1 MTGVDPLPASEPLA
15 GLRILIVE
23 DEAMIALLIQDVLE
37 EIGSVIVGPASRI
50 PAALDLIA
58 AEAVDLAVL
67 DLNLAGQPVYPVAD
81 ALMARGIP
89 FVFLTGYRSDGIDRR
104 YAHIPALQKPIDPG
118 ALRHIFTSKK
128 CDPHGL
134 ASDTPAPSTAPG
146 LAREGAQA

>member
-67 DLNLAGQPVYPVAD
+67 DLNLAGQPVYPVAEVLAD
-81 ALMARGIP
+81 RGTP
-89 FVFLTGYRSDGIDRR
+89 FVCITRYGDARR
-104 YAHIPALQKPIDPG
+104 HL
-118 ALRHIFTSKK
+118 
-128 CDPHGL
+128 
-134 ASDTPAPSTAPG
+134 
-146 LAREGAQA
+146 

>member
-67 DLNLAGQPVYPVAD
+67 DLNLAGQPVYPVAEVLAD
-81 ALMARGIP
+81 RGIP
-89 FVFLTGYRSDGIDRR
+89 FVFITGYGQVSIDERWRDRPSLPERR
-104 YAHIPALQKPIDPG
+104 
-118 ALRHIFTSKK
+118 LRKH
-128 CDPHGL
+128 
-134 ASDTPAPSTAPG
+134 
-146 LAREGAQA
+146 RRRR

>member
-67 DLNLAGQPVYPVAD
+67 DLNLAGQPVYPVAEVLAD
-81 ALMARGIP
+81 RGIP
-89 FVFLTGYRSDGIDRR
+89 FVFITAMARSASMSVGGIGRPCR
-104 YAHIPALQKPIDPG
+104 SHSGQPSLPARCVPPSLQSADELRA
-118 ALRHIFTSKK
+118 AL
-128 CDPHGL
+128 
-134 ASDTPAPSTAPG
+134 
-146 LAREGAQA
+146 

>member
-67 DLNLAGQPVYPVAD
+67 DLNLAGQPVYPVAEVLAD
-81 ALMARGIP
+81 RGIP
-89 FVFLTGYRSDGIDRR
+89 FVFITGYGQASIDERWRDRPSLPKPFRPTQLAGSLRS
-104 YAHIPALQKPIDPG
+104 A
-118 ALRHIFTSKK
+118 
-128 CDPHGL
+128 L
-134 ASDTPAPSTAPG
+134 ASK
-146 LAREGAQA
+146 R